1 MKTKKQKLEL
11 VNTLSSANFTWI
23 HISKPSP
30 KALKYLGRNF
40 QFDPADLRDSAPPLQ
55 RSKLVTHSSYLF
67 MILLFPYYDRET
79 KTINPTEFDFFIGKD
94 FLVTI
99 EEGKIDVLG
108 KFFFMLKNNPAMKKE
123 YLDEDP
129 IETLT
134 ETIHNLY
141 NYCFP
146 ILNHFNLDTQ
156 EVNKYLFANH
166 GQKQSIQEILKVKNN
181 IIAFNKLMRPHR
193 TILERLNKNLGNYCT
208 VSDKESNKFQ
218 SAISFAKDI
227 HDDAENYKENIT
239 ALYDT
244 HASLLAHNTNETM
257 KRLTTISA
265 TLLPLSVI
273 ASIFGMNTVHGMPF
287 MDSDNGFLMV
297 IATMLLITSVTLI
310 YYKFKK
316 WLD

>member
-1 MKTKKQKLEL
+1 MKQKKQKLEL
-11 VNTLSSANFTWI
+11 INTLSSANFTWV
-23 HISKPSP
+23 HISKPST
-30 KALKYLGRNF
+30 KAIKYLERNF
-40 QFDPADLRDSAPPLQ
+40 QFDPNDLRDSAPPLQ
-55 RSKLVTHSSYLF
+55 RSKLVAHNSYLF

-94 FLVTI
+94 FLITI
-99 EEGKIDVLG
+99 EEGKIDILS
-108 KFFFMLKNNPAMKKE
+108 KLFFMLKNNPTMKKE

-129 IETLT
+129 IEMLT
-134 ETIHNLY
+134 EIIHNLY

-156 EVNKYLFANH
+156 EINKNLFGKN
-166 GQKQSIQEILKVKNN
+166 GPKQSIQEILKVKNN
-181 IIAFNKLMRPHR
+181 IIAFNKLMRPHK
-193 TILERLNKNLGNYCT
+193 TILERLGKILSNYCLI
-208 VSDKESNKFQ
+208 SDKENNRIQ
-218 SAISFAKDI
+218 SIINYAKDI
-227 HDDAENYKENIT
+227 HDDAENYKENVT

-273 ASIFGMNTVHGMPF
+273 ASIFGMNTVKGMPF
-287 MDSDNGFLMV
+287 INDDNGFLMV
-297 IATMLLITSVTLI
+297 MGTMLLITIITLL
-310 YYKFKK
+310 YYKMKK

>member
-11 VNTLSSANFTWI
+11 INTLSSANFTWI

-30 KALKYLGRNF
+30 KAIKYLERNF
-40 QFDPADLRDSAPPLQ
+40 QFDPADLRDSAPPMQ

-99 EEGKIDVLG
+99 EEGKIDTIG
-108 KFFFMLKNNPAMKKE
+108 KLFFMLKNNQAMKKE

-129 IETLT
+129 IETLI
-134 ETIHNLY
+134 ETIHSLY

-156 EVNKYLFANH
+156 EINKELFGKK

-181 IIAFNKLMRPHR
+181 IIAFNKLMRPHKN
-193 TILERLNKNLGNYCT
+193 ILDRLNKELPNYYKI
-208 VSDKESNKFQ
+208 SDKETNIIQ
-218 SAISFAKDI
+218 NTINYAKDI
-227 HDDAENYKENIT
+227 YEDAENYKENIT

-273 ASIFGMNTVHGMPF
+273 ASVFGMNTVKGMPF
-287 MDSDNGFLMV
+287 MESESGFLMV
-297 IATMLLITSVTLI
+297 IATMLFITSITLI